1 MNSQGHPSPYS
12 SYRPTPAPG
21 YLPSTLATTQ
31 QFTPPSRPSSA
42 ASHDSTHS
50 QGAHTPVSSTATM
63 YHQHHQHPQTYQPLP
78 GVVGAGQTPY
88 FSPPPVVSS
97 SSSSPQLH
105 TTFMAP
111 QQTYTSPAPYQ
122 SHSAYQPPP
131 PTTTSLSAS
140 ASASTMPLQHPL
152 QQPST
157 PPQLTPPQ
165 TQSSPA
171 IPASD
176 HLIIGKCLYCKSQ
189 LCYPQSVK
197 VFQCVTC
204 DTIND
209 LIPAPGTVPAQP
221 LTISMVETTIYNCKR
236 ATIGLEEPSYQP
248 LDALLAEHL
257 TKFAAFNACF
267 STGRPITYEHCGVN
281 LDDARTAF
289 GQLSRLLPWLTRQ
302 RTPDEAE
309 YHHNIT
315 KRLFTIISNLPSE
328 LHRYL
333 RYWFAALPISIFRS
347 RINFVNKFITYRL
360 SRQQQSD
367 DRHQH
372 IAYQTDPPIQAAARV
387 MQIFFKAN
395 QPDERLNN
403 QGNPDI
409 YGKRRAR
416 DNYVIIPRNQKPTLN
431 PQKVPIDEFYNML
444 VDVISLPLDFMA
456 WESRSTTRFS
466 FCQYPFLISMGAK
479 TQIMGW
485 DAKRQME
492 IKMQKTLEAL
502 INEKRQKVAEAIQNG
517 DTSMML
523 GNVAT
528 LLTPQE
534 LQRAP
539 LLILRVNR
547 NNLIEDSLRQLSMH
561 DSDLKKSLRIE
572 FVGEDGIDAGGLR
585 KEWFLL
591 LVRQLFDPQYGMFVY
606 DDQSNYCWFN
616 PASFESLDQYYLV
629 GVVIGLSIYNSTI
642 LDLPLPLAVYKKL
655 LHSPMTSAP
664 LTLHDLA
671 TFRPDL
677 ARGFE
682 QLLLYEGE
690 DVEDV
695 FCLTFVGS
703 YEAYGEVKEVP
714 LIPNGENIPVT
725 HLNKYEYVERYCNFI
740 INTSIEEQ
748 FESFRRG
755 FYLVCGGHALSLFRP
770 EEIESL
776 VRGSAEPLDLDQ
788 LRSVT
793 VYEGFHDQNE
803 VIQNFW
809 SIFKEFDDRDQRRL
823 LQFITASDRYPATG
837 IANLHFKITCIGSQ
851 DSDRFP
857 TSHTCFNQLCLY
869 NYKGREKL
877 KRMLIRAMNESEGFG
892 VK

>member
-1 MNSQGHPSPYS
+1 M
-12 SYRPTPAPG
+12 
-21 YLPSTLATTQ
+21 TT
-31 QFTPPSRPSSA
+31 
-42 ASHDSTHS
+42 
-50 QGAHTPVSSTATM
+50 
-63 YHQHHQHPQTYQPLP
+63 
-78 GVVGAGQTPY
+78 
-88 FSPPPVVSS
+88 
-97 SSSSPQLH
+97 
-105 TTFMAP
+105 
-111 QQTYTSPAPYQ
+111 
-122 SHSAYQPPP
+122 
-131 PTTTSLSAS
+131 
-140 ASASTMPLQHPL
+140 
-152 QQPST
+152 
-157 PPQLTPPQ
+157 
-165 TQSSPA
+165 
-171 IPASD
+171 
-176 HLIIGKCLYCKSQ
+176 CQ
-189 LCYPQSVK
+189 LCYPQSIK

-209 LIPAPGTVPAQP
+209 LIPAPGTVPVQP
-221 LTISMVETTIYNCKR
+221 LTMSMVETTIYNCKR

-248 LDALLAEHL
+248 LDALLAEHFSKL
-257 TKFAAFNACF
+257 AAFNACF
-267 STGRPITYEHCGVN
+267 STGQPITYDHCGVN

-289 GQLSRLLPWLTRQ
+289 GQLSRLPNSIARRVMLSIEGILKRPGKEVKDKEDLKFIMLIFELPWLSRQ
-302 RTPDEAE
+302 RTPEESE
-309 YHHNIT
+309 YNHSIT
-315 KRLFTIISNLPSE
+315 RRLFTIISNLPSE

-333 RYWFAALPISIFRS
+333 RYWFSSLSLTVFRS

-395 QPDERLNN
+395 QPDERSAASSTNGPN
-403 QGNPDI
+403 SHSEI
-409 YGKRRAR
+409 YGKRRASAR
-416 DNYVIIPRNQKPTLN
+416 DGFVIIPRNKTPTLN
-431 PQKVPIDEFYNML
+431 PQKVPVDEFYNMM
-444 VDVISLPLDFMA
+444 VDIINLPLDFLA
-456 WESRSTTRFS
+456 WESRSSSRFA

-479 TQIMGW
+479 TQIMAW

-492 IKMQKTLEAL
+492 LKMQKTIEAL
-502 INEKRQKVAEAIQNG
+502 IIEKRQKVTEAIQNG
-517 DTSMML
+517 NTSVMN
-523 GNVAT
+523 GNT

-539 LLILRVNR
+539 LLILHVHR

-606 DDQSNYCWFN
+606 DDQSHYCWFN
-616 PASFESLDQYYLV
+616 PASFESLDQFYLV

-655 LHSPMTSAP
+655 LHSPMTSSP
-664 LTLHDLA
+664 MTLHDLA
-671 TFRPDL
+671 MFRPDL

-695 FCLTFVGS
+695 FCLSFVGS

-714 LIPNGENIPVT
+714 LIPNGDNIPVT
-725 HLNKYEYVERYCNFI
+725 HYNKHEYVERYCNFI
-740 INTSIEEQ
+740 INTSIDEQ
-748 FESFRRG
+748 FDSFRKG
-755 FYLVCGGHALSLFRP
+755 FYVVCGGHALSLFRP

-809 SIFKEFDDRDQRRL
+809 SIFKEFDDKDQRRL

-837 IANLHFKITCIGSQ
+837 IANLNFKITCIGSQ

-869 NYKGREKL
+869 NYRGRDKL